1 MFDTKTDIGK
11 IVLNGTV
18 EQMEKLSDIL
28 EEVIGIV
35 RDYDEDMYD
44 KYAMCIYKMAN
55 GYKLTED
62 MAASIIDNM
71 KPYGE
76 HWTKEQTDSVKRQ
89 YGFNDISDV
98 DFWIVMNSA
107 YNDYRDLFKD
117 NIEIYAKWSYAFIND
132 EDAKDGKV
140 FIYFTKIPNEN

>member
-1 MFDTKTDIGK
+1 MENCNFTD
-11 IVLNGTV
+11 
-18 EQMEKLSDIL
+18 
-28 EEVIGIV
+28 
-35 RDYDEDMYD
+35 
-44 KYAMCIYKMAN
+44 
-55 GYKLTED
+55 
-62 MAASIIDNM
+62 
-71 KPYGE
+71 
-76 HWTKEQTDSVKRQ
+76 RQ